1 MSDATQGNT
10 GHGDEDTE
18 ISDGSQATDGVTS
31 EGGVWGVGD
40 PKDEEALAKQ
50 TVTNDAVAGE
60 PVEQDAAFLDV
71 DEADVETSTSDV
83 AGGEDDS
90 ENDQH
95 LFSNT
100 HGEVEPGT
108 DNEDTTVSQVTDALD
123 SDALA
128 SSDSPAADET
138 GSER

>member
-1 MSDATQGNT
+1 MSDQSMQDDNPAT
-10 GHGDEDTE
+10 E
-18 ISDGSQATDGVTS
+18 GVTS

-40 PKDEEALAKQ
+40 PKDGDALANQ
-50 TVTNDAVAGE
+50 TVANDSVAGE

-71 DEADVETSTSDV
+71 DEADVETSST
-83 AGGEDDS
+83 DDS
-90 ENDQH
+90 DNDEH
-95 LFSNT
+95 LFANT

-108 DNEDTTVSQVTDALD
+108 DNQDTTVSQLTDALD

-128 SSDSPAADET
+128 SSNAPETDAT

>member
-1 MSDATQGNT
+1 MSDQN
-10 GHGDEDTE
+10 
-18 ISDGSQATDGVTS
+18 ISDENPATEGLTS

-40 PKDEEALAKQ
+40 PKDEEMLAKE

-60 PVEQDAAFLDV
+60 PVEQDAAFIDV
-71 DEADVETSTSDV
+71 DEADVETSS
-83 AGGEDDS
+83 GESGADDAS
-90 ENDQH
+90 EH
-95 LFSNT
+95 RYTNT

-108 DNEDTTVSQVTDALD
+108 DNQDTTISQVTDALD

-128 SSDSPAADET
+128 SSDAPGTDAT

>member
-1 MSDATQGNT
+1 MSDAENT
-10 GHGDEDTE
+10 GSNDTSVNDE
-18 ISDGSQATDGVTS
+18 SPATDGLTS

-40 PKDEEALAKQ
+40 PKDEEMLANQ

-60 PVEQDAAFLDV
+60 PVDAAFIDV
-71 DEADVETSTSDV
+71 DEADVETSLSGDSM
-83 AGGEDDS
+83 DS

-108 DNEDTTVSQVTDALD
+108 DNQDTTTSQLTDALD

-128 SSDSPAADET
+128 SSEAPATDET
-138 GSER
+138 GSEN

>member
-1 MSDATQGNT
+1 MSDADTT
-10 GHGDEDTE
+10 GPTDDT
-18 ISDGSQATDGVTS
+18 SVADQNPATDGLTS

-40 PKDEEALAKQ
+40 PKDEDVLAKE
-50 TVTNDAVAGE
+50 TVANDAVAGE

-71 DEADVETSTSDV
+71 DEADVETSLSGDSM
-83 AGGEDDS
+83 DS

-100 HGEVEPGT
+100 HGEVEPGS
-108 DNEDTTVSQVTDALD
+108 DNQDTTTSQLTDAMD

-128 SSDSPAADET
+128 SSEAPATDTT
-138 GSER
+138 GSES

>member
-1 MSDATQGNT
+1 MSDRNIQDDNPAT
-10 GHGDEDTE
+10 E
-18 ISDGSQATDGVTS
+18 GVTS

-40 PKDEEALAKQ
+40 PNDEEALAKQ

-60 PVEQDAAFLDV
+60 PVDAAFLDV
-71 DEADVETSTSDV
+71 DEADVETSD
-83 AGGEDDS
+83 AAAANDEDDT
-90 ENDQH
+90 ENDQR

-108 DNEDTTVSQVTDALD
+108 DNQDTTVSQLTDALD

-128 SSDSPAADET
+128 SSNAPETDAT

>member
-1 MSDATQGNT
+1 MSDNIQDDNPAT
-10 GHGDEDTE
+10 E
-18 ISDGSQATDGVTS
+18 GVTS

-71 DEADVETSTSDV
+71 DEADVETSDTAAND
-83 AGGEDDS
+83 ENDTENDT

-108 DNEDTTVSQVTDALD
+108 DNQDTTVSQLTDALD

-128 SSDSPAADET
+128 SSNAPETDAT

>member
-1 MSDATQGNT
+1 MSDNIQ
-10 GHGDEDTE
+10 DENAVTE
-18 ISDGSQATDGVTS
+18 GVTS

-60 PVEQDAAFLDV
+60 PVEPGEQDAAFLDV
-71 DEADVETSTSDV
+71 DEADVETSDTAAADD
-83 AGGEDDS
+83 EDDS

-95 LFSNT
+95 LFSNPY
-100 HGEVEPGT
+100 GEVEPGT
-108 DNEDTTVSQVTDALD
+108 DNEDTTVSQLTDALD

-128 SSDSPAADET
+128 SSNQPEPDVT

>member
-1 MSDATQGNT
+1 MSD
-10 GHGDEDTE
+10 
-18 ISDGSQATDGVTS
+18 ISDENPATEGLTS

-40 PKDEEALAKQ
+40 PKDEDMLAKE

-60 PVEQDAAFLDV
+60 PVEQPERDADEDAAFLDV
-71 DEADVETSTSDV
+71 DEADVETSDDD
-83 AGGEDDS
+83 ANENDS

-95 LFSNT
+95 RFTNT

-108 DNEDTTVSQVTDALD
+108 DNQDTTISQLTDALD
-123 SDALA
+123 GDALA
-128 SSDSPAADET
+128 SSNAPETDAT

>member
-1 MSDATQGNT
+1 MSDQNLQDDNPAT
-10 GHGDEDTE
+10 E
-18 ISDGSQATDGVTS
+18 GVTS

-40 PKDEEALAKQ
+40 PKDDEALASQ

-60 PVEQDAAFLDV
+60 TVEQDAAFLDV
-71 DEADVETSTSDV
+71 DEADVETSTR
-83 AGGEDDS
+83 DDS
-90 ENDQH
+90 ESSEGDEH
-95 LFSNT
+95 LFSNS

-108 DNEDTTVSQVTDALD
+108 DNQDTTVSQLTDALD

-128 SSDSPAADET
+128 SSNAPETDAT

>member
-1 MSDATQGNT
+1 MSDQN
-10 GHGDEDTE
+10 
-18 ISDGSQATDGVTS
+18 ISDDNPATDGVTS

-40 PKDEEALAKQ
+40 PKDEAALAKE

-60 PVEQDAAFLDV
+60 PVEQDAAFLEV
-71 DEADVETSTSDV
+71 DEADVETSS
-83 AGGEDDS
+83 EDDS
-90 ENDQH
+90 DNDQH

-108 DNEDTTVSQVTDALD
+108 DNQDTTVSQLTDALD

-128 SSDSPAADET
+128 SSNAPET
-138 GSER
+138 DATGTER

>member
-1 MSDATQGNT
+1 MSDKNVNDDSPT
-10 GHGDEDTE
+10 
-18 ISDGSQATDGVTS
+18 TDGLTS

-40 PKDEEALAKQ
+40 PKDEAALAQ
-50 TVTNDAVAGE
+50 ETVTNDAVAGE

-71 DEADVETSTSDV
+71 DEADVETSS
-83 AGGEDDS
+83 DDS

-108 DNEDTTVSQVTDALD
+108 DNQDTTVSQLTDAID

-128 SSDSPAADET
+128 SSSPPETDAT

>member
-1 MSDATQGNT
+1 MSDAENT
-10 GHGDEDTE
+10 GPDTSVNDENP
-18 ISDGSQATDGVTS
+18 ATDGLTS

-40 PKDEEALAKQ
+40 PKDEEMLAKEI
-50 TVTNDAVAGE
+50 VTNDAVAGE
-60 PVEQDAAFLDV
+60 PVDAAFIEV
-71 DEADVETSTSDV
+71 DEADVETSLSD
-83 AGGEDDS
+83 DSMDS

-108 DNEDTTVSQVTDALD
+108 DNQDTTTSQLTDALD

-128 SSDSPAADET
+128 SSEAPVPDET
-138 GSER
+138 GSGS

>member
-1 MSDATQGNT
+1 MSDQNISNENAATEGL
-10 GHGDEDTE
+10 
-18 ISDGSQATDGVTS
+18 TS

-40 PKDEEALAKQ
+40 PKDEEALAKE

-60 PVEQDAAFLDV
+60 PVEKDAEFLDV
-71 DEADVETSTSDV
+71 DEADVETSGS
-83 AGGEDDS
+83 DDS
-90 ENDQH
+90 SEH
-95 LFSNT
+95 RYTNT

-108 DNEDTTVSQVTDALD
+108 DNQDTTISQVTDALD

-128 SSDSPAADET
+128 SSDAPGTDAT

>member
-1 MSDATQGNT
+1 M
-10 GHGDEDTE
+10 
-18 ISDGSQATDGVTS
+18 
-31 EGGVWGVGD
+31 
-40 PKDEEALAKQ
+40 LAKE

-60 PVEQDAAFLDV
+60 PVDAAFIEV
-71 DEADVETSTSDV
+71 DEADVETSLSD
-83 AGGEDDS
+83 DSMDS

-108 DNEDTTVSQVTDALD
+108 DNQDTTTSQLTDALD

-128 SSDSPAADET
+128 SSEAPVPDET
-138 GSER
+138 GSGS

>member
-1 MSDATQGNT
+1 MSDAENT
-10 GHGDEDTE
+10 GSAEDTSVNDE
-18 ISDGSQATDGVTS
+18 NPATDGLTS

-40 PKDEEALAKQ
+40 PKDEEMLAKE

-60 PVEQDAAFLDV
+60 PVEHDAAFIDV
-71 DEADVETSTSDV
+71 DEADVETSLSGDSM
-83 AGGEDDS
+83 DS

-100 HGEVEPGT
+100 HGEVEPGS
-108 DNEDTTVSQVTDALD
+108 DNQDTTTSQLTDALD

-128 SSDSPAADET
+128 SSEAPATDET
-138 GSER
+138 GSEN

>member
-1 MSDATQGNT
+1 MSDQN
-10 GHGDEDTE
+10 
-18 ISDGSQATDGVTS
+18 ISDENPATEGLTS

-40 PKDEEALAKQ
+40 PKDEEALAKE

-71 DEADVETSTSDV
+71 DEADVETSS
-83 AGGEDDS
+83 DDS

-108 DNEDTTVSQVTDALD
+108 DNQDTTVSQLTDALD

-128 SSDSPAADET
+128 SSEAPKTDVT

>member
-1 MSDATQGNT
+1 MSDKNVNDDSPT
-10 GHGDEDTE
+10 
-18 ISDGSQATDGVTS
+18 TDGLTS

-40 PKDEEALAKQ
+40 PKDEAALAQ
-50 TVTNDAVAGE
+50 ETVTNDAVAGE

-71 DEADVETSTSDV
+71 DEADVETSSD
-83 AGGEDDS
+83 GS

-108 DNEDTTVSQVTDALD
+108 DNQDTTVSQLTDAID

-128 SSDSPAADET
+128 SSSPPETDAT

>member
-1 MSDATQGNT
+1 MSDAATNGSSGQGA
-10 GHGDEDTE
+10 DEVEDT
-18 ISDGSQATDGVTS
+18 SQATDGLTS

-40 PKDEEALAKQ
+40 PKDEDMLARE

-71 DEADVETSTSDV
+71 DEADVETSTSDD
-83 AGGEDDS
+83 GSDDS

-108 DNEDTTVSQVTDALD
+108 DNEDTTVSQITDALD
-123 SDALA
+123 SDAIA
-128 SSDSPAADET
+128 SSDAPTADET

>member
-1 MSDATQGNT
+1 MSDKNVN
-10 GHGDEDTE
+10 DE
-18 ISDGSQATDGVTS
+18 SPATDGLTS

-40 PKDEEALAKQ
+40 PKDEAALAQ
-50 TVTNDAVAGE
+50 ETVTNDAVAGE

-71 DEADVETSTSDV
+71 DEADVETSS
-83 AGGEDDS
+83 DDS

-95 LFSNT
+95 MFSNT

-108 DNEDTTVSQVTDALD
+108 DNQDTTVSQLTDALD
-123 SDALA
+123 SDAIA
-128 SSDSPAADET
+128 SSSSPETDAT

>member
-1 MSDATQGNT
+1 MSDAATNGSNGQNA
-10 GHGDEDTE
+10 DEVEDTN
-18 ISDGSQATDGVTS
+18 QATDGLTS

-40 PKDEEALAKQ
+40 PKDEDMLARE

-71 DEADVETSTSDV
+71 DEADVETSTSDD
-83 AGGEDDS
+83 GSDDS

-123 SDALA
+123 SDAIA
-128 SSDSPAADET
+128 SSEAPTADET

>member
-1 MSDATQGNT
+1 MSDKNMQDDNPAT
-10 GHGDEDTE
+10 E
-18 ISDGSQATDGVTS
+18 GVTS

-40 PKDEEALAKQ
+40 PKDEDALAGQ

-71 DEADVETSTSDV
+71 DEADVETST
-83 AGGEDDS
+83 DDS

-108 DNEDTTVSQVTDALD
+108 DNQDTTVSQLTDALD

-128 SSDSPAADET
+128 SSNAPETDAT

>member
-1 MSDATQGNT
+1 M
-10 GHGDEDTE
+10 
-18 ISDGSQATDGVTS
+18 
-31 EGGVWGVGD
+31 WGVGD
-40 PKDEEALAKQ
+40 PKDEEMLAKE

-71 DEADVETSTSDV
+71 DEADVETSDSS
-83 AGGEDDS
+83 DDS

-95 LFSNT
+95 RFTNT

-108 DNEDTTVSQVTDALD
+108 DNQDTTISQVTDALD

-128 SSDSPAADET
+128 SSKRPGTDAT

>member
-1 MSDATQGNT
+1 MSDADST
-10 GHGDEDTE
+10 GPADTSVNDENP
-18 ISDGSQATDGVTS
+18 ATDGLTS

-40 PKDEEALAKQ
+40 PKDEEMLAKE
-50 TVTNDAVAGE
+50 TVANDAVAGE

-71 DEADVETSTSDV
+71 DEADVETSQS
-83 AGGEDDS
+83 EDSMDS

-100 HGEVEPGT
+100 HGEVEPGS
-108 DNEDTTVSQVTDALD
+108 DNQDTTTSQLTDALD

-128 SSDSPAADET
+128 SSEAPATDET
-138 GSER
+138 GSGN

>member
-1 MSDATQGNT
+1 MSDKNVNDDSPT
-10 GHGDEDTE
+10 
-18 ISDGSQATDGVTS
+18 TDGLTS

-40 PKDEEALAKQ
+40 PKDEAALAQ
-50 TVTNDAVAGE
+50 ETVTNDAVAGE

-71 DEADVETSTSDV
+71 DEADVETSS
-83 AGGEDDS
+83 DDS

-95 LFSNT
+95 LFTNT

-108 DNEDTTVSQVTDALD
+108 DNQDTTVSQLTDALD

-128 SSDSPAADET
+128 SSSSPETDAT

>member
-1 MSDATQGNT
+1 MSDNIQGDDHIQDENAAT
-10 GHGDEDTE
+10 E
-18 ISDGSQATDGVTS
+18 GVTS

-50 TVTNDAVAGE
+50 TVANDAVAGE

-71 DEADVETSTSDV
+71 DEADVETSDSD
-83 AGGEDDS
+83 AMNSSDDT

-108 DNEDTTVSQVTDALD
+108 DNQDTTVSQLTDALD

-128 SSDSPAADET
+128 SSNAPETDAT

>member
-1 MSDATQGNT
+1 MSDQNQHIDDENAAT
-10 GHGDEDTE
+10 E
-18 ISDGSQATDGVTS
+18 GVTS

-40 PKDEEALAKQ
+40 PKDEDALAQQ

-71 DEADVETSTSDV
+71 DEADVETSSEGSD
-83 AGGEDDS
+83 GS

-108 DNEDTTVSQVTDALD
+108 DNQDTTVSQLTDALD
-123 SDALA
+123 SDAVA
-128 SSDSPAADET
+128 SSNAPETDAT

>member
-1 MSDATQGNT
+1 MSDKNVN
-10 GHGDEDTE
+10 DD
-18 ISDGSQATDGVTS
+18 SPATDGLTS

-40 PKDEEALAKQ
+40 PKDEAALAQ
-50 TVTNDAVAGE
+50 ETVTNDAVAGE

-71 DEADVETSTSDV
+71 DEADVETSS
-83 AGGEDDS
+83 DDS

-108 DNEDTTVSQVTDALD
+108 DNQDTTVSQLTDAID

-128 SSDSPAADET
+128 SSSPPETDAT

>member
-1 MSDATQGNT
+1 MSDQN
-10 GHGDEDTE
+10 
-18 ISDGSQATDGVTS
+18 ISDENPATEGLTS

-40 PKDEEALAKQ
+40 PKDEEILAKE

-71 DEADVETSTSDV
+71 DEADVETTV
-83 AGGEDDS
+83 GGEDDS

-95 LFSNT
+95 RFKNT

-108 DNEDTTVSQVTDALD
+108 DNQDTTVSQLTDALD

-128 SSDSPAADET
+128 SSNAPETDVT